1 MTVPRRQFPFLKRP
15 TTMPCKHLHEL
26 IEMCERNNLKLS
38 SSDLIRMV
46 CPSCGVEEECPS
58 TLCDEYDATHEEGTE
73 DADVTQSE

>member
-1 MTVPRRQFPFLKRP
+1 
-15 TTMPCKHLHEL
+15 MPCKHLHEL

-58 TLCDEYDATHEEGTE
+58 TLCDEYDAPRTNRRRNRRICRPSGRRG
-73 DADVTQSE
+73 S